1 MKPEHRVEVPTVT
14 VRSGYCISKI
24 IRGGWQLSGDHGDVD
39 PDQAI
44 ADMVRFI
51 DSGIATFDCADIYTG
66 VEELIGRFRTE
77 LARTRGQTALESIK
91 IHTKYVP
98 DRDDLASLTLT
109 QVERRIDRSLA
120 RLEQERLDLVQFHWW
135 NYGVPG
141 HIDVVGHLGSLR
153 DKGKINLIGSTN
165 FDAQHL
171 AELCDAIDI
180 ASVQVQH
187 SLLDRRAS
195 GNFATF
201 ARNRGVCRFAYGVLA
216 GGFLTDAWLGK
227 SDPGFDFRNRSLV
240 KYRLIIEEF
249 GGWALFQELLAVLRS
264 VADRHQTD
272 ISTIALGTALDSSD
286 IDAVIVGARYA
297 NRIPRTLRAIE
308 LRLSDGDRD
317 EIDAVRSR
325 SRGPHGPVYG
335 LERDMTGRHGRI
347 MKYNLGKCDNR
358 IAAEAQV
365 KAV

>member
-1 MKPEHRVEVPTVT
+1 MKPEHRIEVPTVT
-14 VRSGYCISKI
+14 VRSGYSISKL

-39 PDQAI
+39 ADQAI
-44 ADMVRFI
+44 VDMIRFF
-51 DSGIATFDCADIYTG
+51 DSGITTFDCADIYAG

-77 LARTRGQTALESIK
+77 LARTRGQTALKSIK

-98 DRDDLASLTLT
+98 DRDELASLTLT
-109 QVERRIDRSLA
+109 QIENNIDRSLA
-120 RLEQERLDLVQFHWW
+120 RLGQERLDLVQFHWW
-135 NYGVPG
+135 DYGVSG
-141 HIDVVGHLGSLR
+141 HIDVAGHLSSLR
-153 DKGKINLIGSTN
+153 EKGKINLIGLTN

-171 AELCDAIDI
+171 EELCDAIDI

-195 GNFATF
+195 GDFA
-201 ARNRGVCRFAYGVLA
+201 ALAKNRGVCRFAYGVLA
-216 GGFLTDAWLGK
+216 GGFLTDAWLGQQ
-227 SDPGFDFRNRSLV
+227 DPGFDFRNRSLV

-264 VADRHQTD
+264 VADRRQTD
-272 ISTIALGTALDSSD
+272 VSTIALGTALDSSD
-286 IDAVIVGARYA
+286 IDAAIVGARYA
-297 NRIPRTLRAIE
+297 DRLPQTLRAIE
-308 LRLSDGDRD
+308 LELSDEDRK
-317 EIDAVRSR
+317 EIDAARNR

-347 MKYNLGKCDNR
+347 MKYNLGRCDNR
-358 IAAEAQV
+358 ITNEAQG